1 MPTVDEIV
9 EWLDP
14 DWRDHFRSADD
25 AAEYYQ
31 HYAPAEWAKAAS
43 ELEGG

>member
-14 DWRDHFRSADD
+14 DWTVHFRNVED

-31 HYAPAEWAKAAS
+31 RYAPAEWAKAMS
-43 ELEGG
+43 ELDGG